1 MTPNLPTIVKILKN
15 GSELRII
22 DIENIDTP
30 LKNLLDEK
38 FIKICEGNV
47 SINLNG
53 VKQRVVNYLTPKI
66 GKTLEM
72 GAIAEF
78 FIHLHLNETGFE
90 PQFLFFN
97 LEENSIK
104 KGFDGYYYHMSEE
117 WILESKS
124 GLSTTVGIS
133 HSNKVKESYSDLSNK
148 LSGKTKNNPWREAYN
163 HASHIDVGADASV
176 RTNIKKFSDAFDNK
190 VFFKIDDFN
199 IIPGSTIFLNGSW
212 SATDCNALEIEIE
225 DAISKFNFKKI
236 KIICVTKKSL
246 KLFWDYLKTP

>member
-1 MTPNLPTIVKILKN
+1 MTTSLPTTVKILKN
-15 GSELRII
+15 GSELCII
-22 DIENIDTP
+22 DIENIDPT
-30 LKNLLDEK
+30 LKKTLDDK

-47 SINLNG
+47 SVDLNG
-53 VKQRVVNYLTPKI
+53 VKQRVVNYLTPKK

-78 FIHLHLNETGFE
+78 FMHLYLNEVGFE

-104 KGFDGYYYHMSEE
+104 KGFDGYYYYMAEE

-124 GLSTTVGIS
+124 GLSTTTGIS
-133 HSNKVKESYSDLSNK
+133 HGNKVKESYSDLSDK
-148 LSGKTKNNPWREAYN
+148 LAGKGKNNPWREAYN
-163 HASHIDVGADASV
+163 HASHIDVGAAANV
-176 RTNIKKFSDAFDNK
+176 RTNIKKFTTDFDNK
-190 VFFKIDDFN
+190 VFYKIDDFN
-199 IIPGSTIFLNGSW
+199 IIPGSTIFLDGTWN
-212 SATDCNALEIEIE
+212 ATDCSALEIEIE

-246 KLFWDYLKTP
+246 QLFWDYLTTP